1 MDLGESFVDTAKRE
15 VQEETGLYIDNLLL
29 LEVLSG
35 SEYYYKNPNGDEL
48 YSVTAVYKT
57 TDFKGEL
64 RPDLDESKSL
74 SFYKLDSL
82 PSNMEQEYKN
92 YIEAYVRTLS

>member
-1 MDLGESFVDTAKRE
+1 
-15 VQEETGLYIDNLLL
+15 
-29 LEVLSG
+29 VLSG

-57 TDFKGEL
+57 TDYKGEL
-64 RPDLDESKSL
+64 RPDIDESKSL

-82 PSNMEQEYKN
+82 PDNMEQEYKDCIKA
-92 YIEAYVRTLS
+92 YIITL